1 VKLLL
6 LYTKNRQE
14 VFNIKS
20 AIGSYVYYLGNVL
33 NQNGFEVYLNGQK
46 LTEIDYTQ
54 HHSPSISSSKLAFIK
69 RLVPSSIK
77 RFLREKRHLQDID
90 VFTDEL
96 KINPQEYDA
105 ILEYYNL
112 GSNVG
117 LNISK
122 YQNIPLFIFY
132 DGPVLDEY
140 RIFNH
145 SNPFFFKEVVKRE
158 VDSFA
163 HAKKVV
169 AQSNPMKDYVLKNIC
184 NVPDK
189 IYIHQNVDYTKFDVL
204 KKDKVFNF
212 DDLNIGFIGSF
223 LPWHQVDLLVNA
235 FKFILEEGVNANLY
249 LVGDGM
255 EREKIETYCKTLP
268 KVIKDKIIFTGF
280 VKEKELLDIKL
291 KLDIGVMS
299 GSNWYGAPLKI
310 FEYGA
315 MKLAC
320 IAPDTPTIK
329 DLFPNNEVLYFKW
342 KNQQSLNEAL
352 LDLCQN
358 PNKIRENSKVLH
370 HKITQKYSE
379 QNTINFYKS
388 LIE

>member
-1 VKLLL
+1 MKLLL

-14 VFNIKS
+14 VFNKKS
-20 AIGSYVYYLGNVL
+20 AIGSYVHYLGTLL

-54 HHSPSISSSKLAFIK
+54 HHSPTINSSKLAFIK
-69 RLVPSSIK
+69 RSIPSRIK
-77 RFLREKRHLQDID
+77 RFLREKKHLKDIAI
-90 VFTDEL
+90 FTDEL
-96 KINPQEYDA
+96 KTNPQKYDA

-112 GSNVG
+112 GSNVW
-117 LNISK
+117 LSISK
-122 YQNIPLFIFY
+122 QQNIPLFIFY

-158 VDSFA
+158 KDSFA

-169 AQSNPMKDYVLKNIC
+169 AQSNPMKEYVLKHIC
-184 NVPDK
+184 NVPEK

-204 KKDKVFNF
+204 KEDKIFNTKN
-212 DDLNIGFIGSF
+212 LNIGFIGSF

-235 FKFILEEGVNANLY
+235 FKYVLEKGVNANLF

-255 EREKIETYCKTLP
+255 ERENIETYCTTLP
-268 KVIKDKIIFTGF
+268 KAIKDKITFTGF

-329 DLFPNNEVLYFKW
+329 DLFPNDEVVYFKW

-352 LDLCQN
+352 LDLCQH
-358 PNKIRENSKVLH
+358 PNKIVENSKVLH
-370 HKITQKYSE
+370 QKITQKYSE